1 MWEWDGRVRWLALGL
16 VAALLFGAG
25 LQYGRWR
32 ERQEAAS
39 LPRVVAGEQVTP
51 GGVGDKPAGE
61 GQAVTVAGTKTIQV
75 HVAGA
80 VERPGVYELP
90 AGARVNE
97 AVKMAGLL
105 PEANP
110 NALNLAAPL
119 NDGQQVVVP
128 RQGETAAP
136 GGGGGLQPVPGTTGG
151 IGAGSAGDGGGMP
164 QVGGKVN
171 INTATLAELDTL
183 PGIGPTLAQRILDYR
198 QEKGV
203 FRTIEDLK
211 NVAGI
216 GEKKFADLKDRVTVY

>member
-1 MWEWDGRVRWLALGL
+1 

-25 LQYGRWR
+25 LQYGRWQ
-32 ERQEAAS
+32 ERQ
-39 LPRVVAGEQVTP
+39 G
-51 GGVGDKPAGE
+51 GDKLPAVVPADEKAAGANACAKSGAPAGE
-61 GQAVTVAGTKTIQV
+61 AAAATKAATIQV

-80 VERPGVYELP
+80 VQRPGVYELP

-97 AVKMAGLL
+97 AVSLAGLL

-119 NDGQQVVVP
+119 NDGQQLIVP
-128 RQGETAAP
+128 RQGEEAAP
-136 GGGGGLQPVPGTTGG
+136 VNGGNPPGSATAGGGVQPGATRTGG
-151 IGAGSAGDGGGMP
+151 KI
-164 QVGGKVN
+164 N

-198 QEKGV
+198 AQKGP
-203 FRTIEDLK
+203 FRTIEDLQ

-216 GEKKFADLKDRVTVY
+216 GPKKFADLKDWITVR